1 MINTDDTVPD
11 DIYFKNL
18 SILMA
23 YIIKDGNKFDLQ
35 IFLEETLVKKPWEV
49 GKSSTQVGKSYQK
62 VINIVKWW

>member
-11 DIYFKNL
+11 DIYFKNV

-49 GKSSTQVGKSYQK
+49 GKNSTQVGKSYQK

>member
-11 DIYFKNL
+11 DIYFKNI

-62 VINIVKWW
+62 VINTVKWW